1 MVLQQIENEGIIDVP
16 RIINRLRQQR
26 MKMVQTVVSIIII
39 IILRVWDHYSSMLN
53 HCLFFVTPFFKW
65 NQYVF
70 IFDAILES
78 VTCGDTQIRVNDFR
92 QTFKEMNHRNPNTD
106 MNEFQKQFE
115 VCSNESY
122 SINDVQICMILYR

>member
-53 HCLFFVTPFFKW
+53 HCLFFVTPFFKQ

-92 QTFKEMNHRNPNTD
+92 QTFKEMNYRNPNTD

-115 VCSNESY
+115 VSSNESY
-122 SINDVQICMILYR
+122 SIIDV